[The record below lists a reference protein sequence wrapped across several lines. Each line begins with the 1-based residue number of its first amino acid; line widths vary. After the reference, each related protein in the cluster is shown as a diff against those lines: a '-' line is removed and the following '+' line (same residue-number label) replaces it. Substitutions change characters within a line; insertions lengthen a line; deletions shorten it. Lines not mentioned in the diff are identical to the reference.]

1 MYEYIHCFMYLCMLN
16 TNLTDIKRAMKTT
29 MYDNLLQ
36 LPLFQG
42 LSKNDMTTIIEKVKL
57 HFLTYKKGETIL
69 QQGDPCDQLC
79 FLLNG
84 VVMVQTKDA
93 HHDFSLSEILKEPYI
108 IEPQSVFGMH
118 TQYTATYLAH
128 TPVNVMTI
136 DKSFIFSELCKH
148 EIFRINYLNIL
159 SNRTQVMY
167 QKLWNTHIGTIDEK
181 FVNFIGLRC
190 QFPDGEKRL
199 TVTMEDLANLINETR
214 INLSRLLN
222 DLQAKELV
230 QLKRKEIFIPR
241 FELLAAHLNESLSND
256 IEP

>member
-1 MYEYIHCFMYLCMLN
+1 
-16 TNLTDIKRAMKTT
+16 MKTT

-57 HFLTYKKGETIL
+57 HFLTYKKGEIIL
-69 QQGDPCDQLC
+69 QQGDPCNQLC

-84 VVMVQTKDA
+84 EVMAQAKDA
-93 HHDFSLSEILKEPYI
+93 HHDFSLSEILKAPYI

-118 TQYTATYLAH
+118 TQYTATYLAYKP
-128 TPVNVMTI
+128 TSILTI

-159 SNRTQVMY
+159 SNRSQVMY

-181 FVNFIGLRC
+181 FVNFIALRC
-190 QFPDGEKRL
+190 QLPEGEKRL
-199 TVTMEDLANLINETR
+199 AVTMEDLSYLINETR

-222 DLQAKELV
+222 DLQTKELV

-241 FELLAAHLNESLSND
+241 FEQLVAHVKESLSND

>member
-1 MYEYIHCFMYLCMLN
+1 
-16 TNLTDIKRAMKTT
+16 MKTT
-29 MYDNLLQ
+29 MYDNLLL

-57 HFLTYKKGETIL
+57 HFLTYQKGETIL
-69 QQGDPCDQLC
+69 QQGEPCNQLC

-84 VVMVQTKDA
+84 EVMVQTKDA
-93 HHDFSLSEILKEPYI
+93 HNDFSLSEILKEPYI
-108 IEPQSVFGMH
+108 IEPQSVFGMYTH
-118 TQYTATYLAH
+118 YTASYLAH

-136 DKSFIFSELCKH
+136 DKSFILSELCNH

-159 SNRTQVMY
+159 SNRAQVTY

-181 FVNFIGLRC
+181 FINFIAHRSQL
-190 QFPDGEKRL
+190 QEGEKKL
-199 TVTMEDLANLINETR
+199 TITMEDLANLINETR

-222 DLQAKELV
+222 DLQSKGLV

-241 FELLAAHLNESLSND
+241 FEQLVAHLTESFPND